1 MEAAMNLNV
10 SLTEELV
17 SYVKSKVQSG
27 RYTSSSEV
35 VREALRIMEKQEHQE
50 AEKLRWL
57 REAWRD
63 GEDSGDFT
71 ALDPDEIKRQGRA
84 RLAEKA

>member
-1 MEAAMNLNV
+1 MNLNV

-17 SYVKSKVQSG
+17 SYVKSKVTSG

-35 VREALRIMEKQEHQE
+35 VREALRLMEKQEQQE

-57 REAWRD
+57 REAWRK
-63 GEDSGDFT
+63 GEESGDF
-71 ALDPDEIKRQGRA
+71 APLDSEEIKNQA
-84 RLAEKA
+84 RLTLAAKT